1 MSAET
6 KPKFGVV
13 TGPHERVG
21 MHGRVFKFA
30 RVGEVADLGQ
40 DLAVAERLRETFRDR
55 GWRPR
60 PVAALL

>member
-1 MSAET
+1 MHAVNGLQ
-6 KPKFGVV
+6 FG
-13 TGPHERVG
+13 GLCHAL
-21 MHGRVFKFA
+21 FKFA